1 MKTLRRCLC
10 QADKTSLHCGP
21 QRPPC
26 IPPAALQKATQEVT
40 HLKTK
45 LTAAQENTIK
55 QEESSKK
62 LTLELNKVKGVS
74 AKGAEDLARLQQQ
87 LKEVKDLHIGAANQL
102 NKVQAE
108 KDALEKEKQRLVA
121 AATAR
126 DREHFDDKQKM
137 HGHFEQQQ
145 QMLERMKTEQRDV

>member
-1 MKTLRRCLC
+1 M
-10 QADKTSLHCGP
+10 
-21 QRPPC
+21 
-26 IPPAALQKATQEVT
+26 I
-40 HLKTK
+40 
-45 LTAAQENTIK
+45 TIK

-145 QMLERMKTEQRDV
+145 QMLERMKTEQRDVVEQMNRQTQPNEA